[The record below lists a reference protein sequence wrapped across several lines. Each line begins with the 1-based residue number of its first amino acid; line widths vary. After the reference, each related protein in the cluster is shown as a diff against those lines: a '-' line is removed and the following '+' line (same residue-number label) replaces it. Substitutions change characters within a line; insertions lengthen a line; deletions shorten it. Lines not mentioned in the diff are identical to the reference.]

1 MDESLRGGDT
11 VDEAAPLHWSSLFPR
26 WLGERGAARAP
37 GGAMSAT
44 EELFRDD
51 AYLKQCSATV
61 TAVDGAG
68 IRLDRTVFYPMGGGQ
83 PGDSGSLTRADGRMI
98 AITDTRKGAAP
109 GEIVHVPAAPVDDLE
124 PGETVTAAIDW
135 ARRYRHMRVHSCLHL
150 LCAAV
155 PAGVTGGA
163 IGDGKGRLDFDSGDA
178 ALDKA
183 AIEAKLNELIGRNLP
198 LSARWIDDAELAAHP
213 ELVRTM
219 SVKPPVGQGRV
230 RLMEVADTD
239 LQPCGGT
246 HVRATGE
253 IGAVRVDKIESK
265 GKRNRRVSLSLVE

>member
-1 MDESLRGGDT
+1 MDDPTLRGHTAD
-11 VDEAAPLHWSSLFPR
+11 AAASFAWSSVLQR
-26 WLGERGAARAP
+26 WLGDARVRPP
-37 GGAMSAT
+37 GGLMSAT

-51 AYLKQCSATV
+51 AYLKECTATV

-83 PGDSGSLTRADGRMI
+83 PGDTGVLTRADGSAI
-98 AITDTRKGAAP
+98 AITDTRKGEAP
-109 GEIVHVPAAPVDDLE
+109 GEIVHVPAAPGDLK
-124 PGETVTAAIDW
+124 PGDTVTAAIDW
-135 ARRYRHMRVHSCLHL
+135 ARRYRHMRVHTCLHL

-155 PAGVTGGA
+155 PAGVTGGS

-178 ALDKA
+178 TLDKA
-183 AIEAKLNELIGRNLP
+183 AIEAKLNELVGRNIAVT
-198 LSARWIDDAELAAHP
+198 ARWIDDAELAAKP

-219 SVKPPVGQGRV
+219 SVKPPTGQGRV
-230 RLMEVADTD
+230 RLMDVAGTD

-253 IGAVRVDKIESK
+253 IGAVRIDKIESK